1 MLTDSVSSEEDIG
14 TSRLLEDDRTPE
26 LDSTVL
32 SGIGVV
38 SASEEKLGVGSINIP
53 ELLLTGKS
61 EVAGAM
67 REVSGISRSLVNSGK
82 VVGRITKTLEVG
94 SGDMLGTL
102 EVCRSTVVSGK
113 RTTEVITGA
122 GEDSVS
128 NWVEN
133 KGERLGEGEG
143 SGLLVSGIRTMSELL
158 AGSEKLLRVREK
170 VEREGV
176 GDRRSSM
183 LDWMVN
189 KREP

>member
-1 MLTDSVSSEEDIG
+1 
-14 TSRLLEDDRTPE
+14 
-26 LDSTVL
+26 
-32 SGIGVV
+32 
-38 SASEEKLGVGSINIP
+38 
-53 ELLLTGKS
+53 
-61 EVAGAM
+61 M
-67 REVSGISRSLVNSGK
+67 R
-82 VVGRITKTLEVG
+82 TLEVG

-113 RTTEVITGA
+113 RISEVITGA

-133 KGERLGEGEG
+133 EGERLGEGEG

-158 AGSEKLLRVREK
+158 AGSEKLLRGREK

-183 LDWMVN
+183 LDWIVN
-189 KREP
+189 KREA